1 MPGLGGLSGLGGVY
15 GGYIQAEGDEATAR
29 KKKYEIDQQQA
40 GDLAFGKTLQ
50 LLGQNQGAP
59 PGVQP
64 PMGQP
69 PGQPPMGGPQGGMP
83 PQGPP
88 PQMQA
93 PMGGSP
99 PQGMQPGMPPQ
110 GGQPMRPPMP
120 PPQMQ
125 PQGQPPMGGAPQGGM
140 QGPPQGGP
148 GMPPGGGQQGPALDW
163 RQVFQKVQQA
173 NPGAPPNVLAA
184 AVDRFLPLMNQQS
197 QMEWKQQS
205 MLLQQER
212 LGMQS
217 DRIGMEQER
226 INTQRQALGLPPLGP
241 GGISQ
246 TQAGSPENKS
256 GPQAIG
262 QAIVD
267 YKQPPTM
274 TGLYR
279 QGPAVRGYLAEKGFN
294 LAKAQQDW
302 QAQTKLT
309 ATMNGPQQVRFR
321 QLEKSVEPFL
331 DELKDLSEK
340 MDQSGMNL
348 WNEAKLKA
356 ESELRGNTP
365 QGQLA
370 TQYLTAFAGIRG
382 ELAQLENG
390 GYAPTDA
397 SWKTAFEQINA
408 ARGVK
413 AQLAAIEEIKKII
426 GYRIQGMDSVGG
438 NIPGQ
443 DNPYSKKQ
451 PGVSATG
458 EPTKASGWSQD
469 SGATPTGPQKVDRAA
484 AKKAGYTDQ
493 EIDEFEKGQ

>member
-29 KKKYEIDQQQA
+29 KKKYDIDQQQA
-40 GDLAFGKTLQ
+40 ADMAFGRTLQ
-50 LLGQNQGAP
+50 LLGGGQGQQQ
-59 PGVQP
+59 GG
-64 PMGQP
+64 M
-69 PGQPPMGGPQGGMP
+69 QPPMGGPP
-83 PQGPP
+83 
-88 PQMQA
+88 
-93 PMGGSP
+93 
-99 PQGMQPGMPPQ
+99 PGMPPQ
-110 GGQPMRPPMP
+110 GQPPMQGPPPGQPPQGMPPPQGQPMRPPMP

-125 PQGQPPMGGAPQGGM
+125 QPGQPPMGGPPGGGM
-140 QGPPQGGP
+140 QPPMQRSQMPPQQP
-148 GMPPGGGQQGPALDW
+148 PQGMPPGGAQGQQGPALDW

-212 LGMQS
+212 LGAMS
-217 DRIGMEQER
+217 DRLGMEQER
-226 INTQRQALGLPPLGP
+226 INTQRQALGLPPLGAE
-241 GGISQ
+241 GISQ
-246 TQAGSPENKS
+246 TEAGAPKSKLS
-256 GPQAIG
+256 GPEAIG
-262 QAIVD
+262 QAIID
-267 YKQPPTM
+267 YKQPPVM

-279 QGPAVRGYLAEKGFN
+279 QAPAVRAYLAEHDFN
-294 LAKAQQDW
+294 MAKAMQDW
-302 QAQTKLT
+302 QAQTRLT
-309 ATMNGPQQVRFR
+309 QTMNGPQQVKFR

-331 DELKDLSEK
+331 AEIGDLSEQL
-340 MDQSGMNL
+340 DQGGMTL

-356 ESELRGNTP
+356 ESELRGNSPT
-365 QGQLA
+365 GQLA
-370 TQYLTAFAGIRG
+370 TRYLTAFGAIKG
-382 ELAQLENG
+382 EVAQLENG

-397 SWKTAFEQINA
+397 SWQAAYDQLNS

-458 EPTKASGWSQD
+458 EPTNKKGWSDD

-484 AKKAGYTDQ
+484 AKKAGYTDK